1 VRIPVDLKQL
11 DTCRLRSKVKRG
23 DQMPVISDES
33 KIPDNFP
40 KLLTVDEAAEIV
52 RLRPMTLWGL
62 LNGGKLLRTKV
73 GGKTFIRES
82 ELQKLIVDLPLGK
95 TGRRKSKIGGKRA
108 RSQTRRKS

>member
-1 VRIPVDLKQL
+1 
-11 DTCRLRSKVKRG
+11 
-23 DQMPVISDES
+23 MPVITDDS

-40 KLLTVDEAAEIV
+40 KLFTVDEAAEIV

-95 TGRRKSKIGGKRA
+95 TGRRKSKIGGKK
-108 RSQTRRKS
+108 TKRRVRR